1 MIFTKR
7 GVYVERTWNIL
18 SYVNLIHNTI
28 SNMKSRY
35 VTSSDRKK
43 EETWVRVE
51 RKLSQLYIRLRY
63 SNASQCAKQP
73 FQLFSSN
80 WWLLVLI
87 NQGLINTYEYQCW
100 SMLFTHILYPLKS
113 FRDPFSNYPF
123 YYSYNQFVS
132 TINYIVWTVSDT
144 LLTCYTYG

>member
-1 MIFTKR
+1 MSERFIILSIDWCSNTHFETVCINSVACIIKWLI
-7 GVYVERTWNIL
+7 ERTWNIL

-28 SNMKSRY
+28 SNMKSRD

-100 SMLFTHILYPLKS
+100 SMPFRHTLYHLKS
-113 FRDPFSNYPF
+113 YRIAKF
-123 YYSYNQFVS
+123 
-132 TINYIVWTVSDT
+132 
-144 LLTCYTYG
+144 LLTI